1 MGASVFPMGVTK
13 YDPEKAWSG
22 YTLMPVNGVGA
33 VLIDMNGN
41 VVRTWTDLQ
50 GFPNKLLPGG
60 QVLGSL
66 GRRENQYGY
75 QDMSD
80 LTQVDWDGNI
90 VWSFNKK
97 EQLKDGDKEYWLAR
111 QHHDYQREGN
121 PVGYYV
127 PGMEC
132 RIDGGNTLILCHED
146 KYKKNISDKRLL
158 DDCFIEVD
166 WEGNILWKWC
176 VSDHF
181 RELDFDETAKN
192 VLFRNP
198 NYHPNGGG
206 QSDRMHIIPSNQPNA
221 ILALQILSPTIF
233 LSGILGVYRGYFQA
247 YRNMMPTSISQ
258 ILEQIFN
265 AAVSL
270 IAAWMFIR
278 YFADGSDGSVAKWG
292 AAGSTVGTT
301 AGVVIALLF
310 MLMVYGVN
318 RRAIRRRVDRD
329 RVHKEES
336 YGEILRLIILIVSP
350 IILSSFIYNI
360 NGYLNGVLYSEIMG
374 KHGVDADTISMLYA
388 EYATYFMSIINIP
401 LTLSSAA
408 PTSMIP
414 EVSALYATGDI
425 DETRRRVDQTV
436 QLSMFISIP
445 CAVGLAVLAQPIV
458 SLLFHGT
465 NGVAGQLLMM
475 GSFTILLNG
484 MSNISNGVLQ
494 GIGKPKIP
502 MITAAVAL
510 VVDVVVVVVLLMFT
524 NLGIY
529 ALLVAMI
536 VYAIVVCVLNDFFMK
551 KYLDYKNPWKAA
563 YVSPIVASAVMGVVA
578 AGVYYGLHVL
588 LPSNIICLGVAIILA
603 AMAYFLVY
611 ILVDK
616 TASERLS
623 RMPGGA
629 YLVRIA
635 QKIRR

>member
-1 MGASVFPMGVTK
+1 MNKKNNLVKNASFLMAAAMISKVIGLLYKSPLSSIVGNMGMGYISLAQNAYMILLMIASFSIPQ
-13 YDPEKAWSG
+13 
-22 YTLMPVNGVGA
+22 A
-33 VLIDMNGN
+33 VSKLISERIALKDYKNAQKIF
-41 VVRTWTDLQ
+41 R
-50 GFPNKLLPGG
+50 
-60 QVLGSL
+60 GSL
-66 GRRENQYGY
+66 IYAAVVGG
-75 QDMSD
+75 
-80 LTQVDWDGNI
+80 I
-90 VWSFNKK
+90 VA
-97 EQLKDGDKEYWLAR
+97 L
-111 QHHDYQREGN
+111 
-121 PVGYYV
+121 V
-127 PGMEC
+127 C
-132 RIDGGNTLILCHED
+132 
-146 KYKKNISDKRLL
+146 
-158 DDCFIEVD
+158 
-166 WEGNILWKWC
+166 
-176 VSDHF
+176 
-181 RELDFDETAKN
+181 
-192 VLFRNP
+192 LFGA
-198 NYHPNGGG
+198 HI
-206 QSDRMHIIPSNQPNA
+206 IIPSNQPNA
-221 ILALQILSPTIF
+221 VLALQILSPTIF

-278 YFADGSDGSVAKWG
+278 YFADGTDGSVAKWG

-318 RRAIRRRVDRD
+318 RKAIKRRVAKDHTHR
-329 RVHKEES
+329 EES

-374 KHGVDADTISMLYA
+374 KHGMDADTISMMYA

-425 DETRRRVDQTV
+425 RETRKRIDQTV

-445 CAVGLAVLAQPIV
+445 CAVGLATLSQPIV
-458 SLLFHGT
+458 SLLFGGT
-465 NGVAGQLLMM
+465 NGVAGRLLML

-502 MITAAVAL
+502 MFTAAVAL
-510 VVDVVVVVVLLMFT
+510 VVDVVAVVLLLMFT
-524 NLGIY
+524 DLGIY

-536 VYAIVVCVLNDFFMK
+536 IYAVVVCVMNDFFMK
-551 KYLDYKNPWKAA
+551 KYLKYKNPWKTA
-563 YVSPIVASAVMGVVA
+563 YVSPLIASVVMCAVAG
-578 AGVYYGLHVL
+578 GVYYGLYFLIH
-588 LPSNIICLGVAIILA
+588 SNVICLGLAVILA
-603 AMAYFLVY
+603 AAAYFLVY
-611 ILVDK
+611 VIVDK
-616 TASERLS
+616 TAADRLS
-623 RMPGGA
+623 RMPGGS

-635 QKIRR
+635 DRIHR

>member
-1 MGASVFPMGVTK
+1 MNKKNNLVKNASFLMAAAMISKVIGLLYKSPLSSIVGNMGMGYISLAQNAYMILLMIASFSIPQ
-13 YDPEKAWSG
+13 
-22 YTLMPVNGVGA
+22 A
-33 VLIDMNGN
+33 VSKLISERIALKDYKNAQKIF
-41 VVRTWTDLQ
+41 R
-50 GFPNKLLPGG
+50 
-60 QVLGSL
+60 GSL
-66 GRRENQYGY
+66 IYAAVVGG
-75 QDMSD
+75 
-80 LTQVDWDGNI
+80 I
-90 VWSFNKK
+90 VA
-97 EQLKDGDKEYWLAR
+97 L
-111 QHHDYQREGN
+111 
-121 PVGYYV
+121 V
-127 PGMEC
+127 C
-132 RIDGGNTLILCHED
+132 
-146 KYKKNISDKRLL
+146 
-158 DDCFIEVD
+158 
-166 WEGNILWKWC
+166 
-176 VSDHF
+176 
-181 RELDFDETAKN
+181 
-192 VLFRNP
+192 LFGA
-198 NYHPNGGG
+198 HI
-206 QSDRMHIIPSNQPNA
+206 IIPSNQPNA
-221 ILALQILSPTIF
+221 VLALQILSPTIF

-278 YFADGSDGSVAKWG
+278 YFADGTDGSVAKWG

-318 RRAIRRRVDRD
+318 HKAIKRRVAKDHTHR
-329 RVHKEES
+329 EES

-374 KHGVDADTISMLYA
+374 KHGMDADTISMMYA

-425 DETRRRVDQTV
+425 RETRKRIDQTV

-445 CAVGLAVLAQPIV
+445 CAVGLATLSQPIV
-458 SLLFHGT
+458 SLLFGGT
-465 NGVAGQLLMM
+465 NGVAGRLLML

-502 MITAAVAL
+502 MFTAAVAL
-510 VVDVVVVVVLLMFT
+510 VVDVVAVVLLLMFT
-524 NLGIY
+524 DLGIY

-536 VYAIVVCVLNDFFMK
+536 IYAVVVCVMNDFFMK
-551 KYLDYKNPWKAA
+551 KYLKYKNPWKTA
-563 YVSPIVASAVMGVVA
+563 YVSPLIASVVMCAVAG
-578 AGVYYGLHVL
+578 GVYYGLYFLIH
-588 LPSNIICLGVAIILA
+588 SNVICLGLAVILA
-603 AMAYFLVY
+603 AAAYFLVY
-611 ILVDK
+611 VIVDK
-616 TASERLS
+616 TAAERLS
-623 RMPGGA
+623 RMPGGS

-635 QKIRR
+635 DRIHR

>member
-1 MGASVFPMGVTK
+1 MNKKNNLVKNASFLMAAAMISKVIGLLYKSPLSSIVGNMGMGYISLAQNAYMILLMIASFSIPQ
-13 YDPEKAWSG
+13 
-22 YTLMPVNGVGA
+22 A
-33 VLIDMNGN
+33 VSKLISERIALKDYKNAQKIF
-41 VVRTWTDLQ
+41 R
-50 GFPNKLLPGG
+50 
-60 QVLGSL
+60 GSL
-66 GRRENQYGY
+66 IYAAVVGG
-75 QDMSD
+75 
-80 LTQVDWDGNI
+80 I
-90 VWSFNKK
+90 VA
-97 EQLKDGDKEYWLAR
+97 L
-111 QHHDYQREGN
+111 
-121 PVGYYV
+121 V
-127 PGMEC
+127 C
-132 RIDGGNTLILCHED
+132 
-146 KYKKNISDKRLL
+146 
-158 DDCFIEVD
+158 
-166 WEGNILWKWC
+166 
-176 VSDHF
+176 
-181 RELDFDETAKN
+181 
-192 VLFRNP
+192 LFGA
-198 NYHPNGGG
+198 HI
-206 QSDRMHIIPSNQPNA
+206 IIPSNQPNA
-221 ILALQILSPTIF
+221 VLALQILSPTIF

-278 YFADGSDGSVAKWG
+278 YFADGTDGSVAKWG

-318 RRAIRRRVDRD
+318 RKAIKRRVAKDHTHR
-329 RVHKEES
+329 EES

-374 KHGVDADTISMLYA
+374 KHGMDADTISMMYA

-425 DETRRRVDQTV
+425 RETRKRIDQTV

-445 CAVGLAVLAQPIV
+445 CAVGLATLSQPIV
-458 SLLFHGT
+458 SLLFGGT
-465 NGVAGQLLMM
+465 NGVAGRLLVL

-502 MITAAVAL
+502 MFTAAVAL
-510 VVDVVVVVVLLMFT
+510 VVDVVAVVLLLMFT
-524 NLGIY
+524 DLGIY

-536 VYAIVVCVLNDFFMK
+536 IYAVVVCVMNDFFMK
-551 KYLDYKNPWKAA
+551 KYLKYKNPWKTA
-563 YVSPIVASAVMGVVA
+563 YVSPLIASVVMCAVAG
-578 AGVYYGLHVL
+578 GVYYGLYFLIH
-588 LPSNIICLGVAIILA
+588 SNVICLGLAVILA
-603 AMAYFLVY
+603 AAAYFLVY
-611 ILVDK
+611 VIVDK
-616 TASERLS
+616 TAADRLS
-623 RMPGGA
+623 RMPGGS

-635 QKIRR
+635 DRIHR

>member
-1 MGASVFPMGVTK
+1 MNKKNNLVKNASFLMAAAMISKVIGLLYKSPLSSIVGNMGMGYISLAQNAYMILLMIASFSIPQ
-13 YDPEKAWSG
+13 
-22 YTLMPVNGVGA
+22 A
-33 VLIDMNGN
+33 VSKLISERIALKDYKNAQKIF
-41 VVRTWTDLQ
+41 R
-50 GFPNKLLPGG
+50 
-60 QVLGSL
+60 GSL
-66 GRRENQYGY
+66 IYAAVVGG
-75 QDMSD
+75 
-80 LTQVDWDGNI
+80 I
-90 VWSFNKK
+90 VA
-97 EQLKDGDKEYWLAR
+97 L
-111 QHHDYQREGN
+111 
-121 PVGYYV
+121 V
-127 PGMEC
+127 C
-132 RIDGGNTLILCHED
+132 
-146 KYKKNISDKRLL
+146 
-158 DDCFIEVD
+158 
-166 WEGNILWKWC
+166 
-176 VSDHF
+176 
-181 RELDFDETAKN
+181 
-192 VLFRNP
+192 LFGA
-198 NYHPNGGG
+198 HI
-206 QSDRMHIIPSNQPNA
+206 IIPSNQPNA
-221 ILALQILSPTIF
+221 VLALQILSPTIF

-278 YFADGSDGSVAKWG
+278 YFADGTDGSVAKWG

-318 RRAIRRRVDRD
+318 RKAIKRRVAKDHTHR
-329 RVHKEES
+329 EES

-374 KHGVDADTISMLYA
+374 KHGMDADTISMMYA

-425 DETRRRVDQTV
+425 RETRKRIDQTV

-445 CAVGLAVLAQPIV
+445 CAVGLATLSQPIV
-458 SLLFHGT
+458 SLLFGGT
-465 NGVAGQLLMM
+465 NGVAGRLLML

-502 MITAAVAL
+502 MFTAAVAL
-510 VVDVVVVVVLLMFT
+510 VVDVVAVVLLLMFT
-524 NLGIY
+524 DLGIY

-536 VYAIVVCVLNDFFMK
+536 IYAVVVCVMNDFFMK
-551 KYLDYKNPWKAA
+551 KYLKYKNPWKTA
-563 YVSPIVASAVMGVVA
+563 YVSPLIASVVMCAVAG
-578 AGVYYGLHVL
+578 GVYYGLYFLIH
-588 LPSNIICLGVAIILA
+588 SNVICLGLAVILA
-603 AMAYFLVY
+603 AAAYFLVY
-611 ILVDK
+611 IIVDK
-616 TASERLS
+616 TAAERLS
-623 RMPGGA
+623 RMPGGS

-635 QKIRR
+635 DRIHR